1 MPDTR
6 DNTPHHD
13 APHSERIAK
22 VRARLT
28 DLKEDGPAPA
38 VVWPRDLN
46 DPPDP
51 KPNAWGDDPN
61 ELRRG

>member
-22 VRARLT
+22 VRDRLA
-28 DLKEDGPAPA
+28 DLKGGAPKPG

-46 DPPDP
+46 DQPEPRAKAWGEDP
-51 KPNAWGDDPN
+51 K
-61 ELRRG
+61 ELRHG